1 MNKFRS
7 LIIGSV
13 MAVMSI
19 PVAFAA
25 GTPSIN
31 ITANESTQQSVSFN
45 NISSDTKNLQVTIN
59 LSKNQN
65 YSFLENNYLAGKA
78 GVEFHCKTDNSTVTI
93 YITSN
98 TDVLTTSGNL
108 ILGTISADESFSIK
122 SATNMK
128 VTDGTNIS
136 GTWDNTNTQTPS
148 TDNGS
153 DDNSGSND
161 NSNSDSSSSNN
172 NNSNN
177 SNNNSSNNN
186 NNNSNTDKPETSIP
200 FTDVSE
206 KDWYYD
212 AVKFAYDNGLMSG
225 VSSTAFEPNANTTRG
240 MIVTVMYRLENEP
253 NVNIDNSFEDVKPS
267 DYYGNAIY
275 WAKQNNIVTGYN
287 STTFAP
293 NDNITREQMAAIL
306 YRYAS
311 YKGYSVDK
319 ISDLSQFSDVSKIN
333 DYALKPIKWA
343 VASNLISG
351 MGDST
356 ISPLGNASRAQIA
369 TILMRFIE
377 NL

>member
-13 MAVMSI
+13 MAVMAI

-25 GTPSIN
+25 GTPSLN
-31 ITANESTQQSVSFN
+31 ITANESTQQSVIFD
-45 NISSDTKNLQVTIN
+45 NISNDIKNLQVTIN
-59 LSKNQN
+59 LSKSQTYDFYSDLSNNIGMEVYYKPQNQF
-65 YSFLENNYLAGKA
+65 S
-78 GVEFHCKTDNSTVTI
+78 DNITI

-98 TDVLTTSGNL
+98 VNPLTTTGNL
-108 ILGTISADESFSIK
+108 VLGTISADENFSLK

-128 VTDGTNIS
+128 VTDGTNTS
-136 GTWDNTNTQTPS
+136 GVWDNANSQTPS
-148 TDNGS
+148 TGN
-153 DDNSGSND
+153 NTGSN
-161 NSNSDSSSSNN
+161 SSGSSNN
-172 NNSNN
+172 NNSNPN
-177 SNNNSSNNN
+177 
-186 NNNSNTDKPETSIP
+186 KPENKPEDTETTVP

-206 KDWYYD
+206 KDWYYN

-225 VSSTAFEPNANTTRG
+225 VSDTAFEPNANTTRG

-253 NVNIDNSFEDVKPS
+253 NVNIDNSFKDVKSS

-293 NDNITREQMAAIL
+293 NDNITREQMTAIL

-319 ISDLSQFSDVSKIN
+319 TSDLSEFTDVSNIN
-333 DYALKPIKWA
+333 DYALKPVKWA